1 MPSVCNGLRVR
12 NHGDSRGVDVDDR
25 WAGSIVVHEDGDP
38 GIVSGGDAE
47 RIEISFAS
55 GAKWLFHRDQCVGQ
69 ASAFAYLPDGTP
81 SVEPP
86 GLPDPKTV
94 NSRLGF
100 LSRCAALIDANQESD
115 AKKRWTTTDCAAWF
129 PRAALDVLI
138 ERRSYFRDVALRDQL
153 RGEVESLLRGL
164 LISEADSLYRLKC
177 ERWWP
182 RDAYETL
189 RRRPLF
195 AAEFVRRYQSDS
207 LESLDDMWRRGPVG
221 SELPADDLAVLKL
234 AKVRERLASIGM
246 HLDEDQTFAC
256 ARPEWNR
263 LIRARAGSGKTRT
276 LAAFA
281 SLVIRDEGLAPDQVL
296 TLAFNNKAAKEIG
309 NRIRESGG
317 IGAYG
322 NARTFHSLAYRLA
335 GYTGRK
341 LVFDDGHVSPS
352 RRKQSQFM
360 QRVLHNIV
368 NPAFKEKL
376 YEFFRHELEQLDR
389 LGVGLPSAQYFAF
402 RRALNQYTLGGEN
415 VKSSGEKF
423 IADFLFEHGISY
435 AYERPWKWDKAV
447 RLQGVAY
454 RPDFSLSVEGRDYIV
469 EHWAIDPADAKAD
482 VPAWWETTTIDYR
495 AQIGDKRA
503 FWRDKGVPLIET
515 HAGMLNVGRLEFED
529 EFKTCLERCGIRCTK
544 LDHETLIRRCIESPS
559 VISRM
564 AELFLQFVSRAKKR
578 GWTVEEAAEQ
588 ISRTPDTEPRNRT
601 FHKLAIGAYAEYER
615 LLSAER
621 AMDFDDLLIAAE
633 QQVREHGSS
642 IQIGI
647 DRDTSIPVSDLRW
660 ILLDEFQDFS
670 ELYFRL
676 VRAIVE
682 SNPAIRIVAAGDD
695 WQAINGFAGAQL
707 RFFDR
712 FNECFSPAG
721 EAVLATNY
729 RSGARIVDVGNAVM
743 DGFGA
748 PATPHEKSAGVID
761 IVHADKV
768 WIPDEE
774 LPRYQDPGGE
784 PRGNGRV
791 KVKYPMLAR
800 ALKACADFIVGSSY
814 LVDGLRWLQPV
825 RVLARTKNVYGVT
838 LPEFGTRLQCALSR
852 HSGLADLQNRPEID
866 VQTVHSAKGAEADT
880 VIVLQATVR
889 QFPKLHADNQLFGP
903 FGVTAADI
911 FAEEQRLFYVA
922 VTRAKR
928 RLLILSESN
937 GESIFIDA
945 VRKSG
950 MRARD
955 EALSGRVELSSGLAK
970 MIRDNLR
977 KSETG

>member
-1 MPSVCNGLRVR
+1 MPSVCNELRVWG
-12 NHGDSRGVDVDDR
+12 HGDSGGVDVDDR

-69 ASAFAYLPDGTP
+69 TSAFAYLPSGTP
-81 SVEPP
+81 NVEGR
-86 GLPDPKTV
+86 GLLDPKTV
-94 NSRLGF
+94 NSRVGF
-100 LSRCAALIDANQESD
+100 LSQCAALIDVNLESD
-115 AKKRWTTTDCAAWF
+115 AKKQWGAADCVEWF

-138 ERRSYFRDVALRDQL
+138 ERRGYFRDVALRDQL
-153 RGEVESLLRGL
+153 RREVESLLRGL
-164 LISEADSLYRLKC
+164 RISEADSLYKLKC

-182 RDAYETL
+182 RDAYEIL

-195 AAEFVRRYQSDS
+195 AAEFVRRYQFDS
-207 LESLDDMWRRGPVG
+207 LESLDDMWRQDPVG
-221 SELPADDLAVLKL
+221 SELSADDLAVLKL
-234 AKVRERLASIGM
+234 AKIQERLVSIGM
-246 HLDEDQTFAC
+246 VLDDDQTFAC

-309 NRIRESGG
+309 NRIRELGG
-317 IGAYG
+317 VSAYG

-335 GYTGRK
+335 GHTGRK

-360 QRVLHNIV
+360 QRVVHNIA

-389 LGVGLPSAQYFAF
+389 LGVGLQPARYFAF

-435 AYERPWKWDKAV
+435 VYEGVWSWDKAD
-447 RLQGVAY
+447 RLQGITY
-454 RPDFSLSVEGRDYIV
+454 RPDFSLSVEGRDYII

-515 HAGMLNVGRLEFED
+515 HAGMLSAGRVEFED
-529 EFKTCLERCGIRCTK
+529 KLKTCLERCGIRCTK
-544 LDHETLIRRCIESPS
+544 LDHETLIRRCVESPS
-559 VISRM
+559 TISRM

-578 GWTVEEAAEQ
+578 GWTVERAAEQ
-588 ISRTPDTEPRNRT
+588 ISRMPDTEPRNRT
-601 FHKLAIGAYAEYER
+601 FHELAIGAYAEYER
-615 LLSAER
+615 LLSEER
-621 AMDFDDLLIAAE
+621 AMDFDDLLIVAE
-633 QQVREHGSS
+633 QKVREHGSA

-647 DRDTSIPVSDLRW
+647 DRDRSIPISELRW

-676 VRAIVE
+676 VRAIIE
-682 SNPAIRIVAAGDD
+682 SNPAIRIVAVGDD

-712 FNECFSPAG
+712 FDECFSPAG

-729 RSGARIVDVGNAVM
+729 RSGARIVDGGNAVM
-743 DGFGA
+743 DGFGS
-748 PATPHEKSAGVID
+748 PAMPHGKSAGVID

-768 WIPDEE
+768 WISDEE
-774 LPRYQDPGGE
+774 LPRYRDP
-784 PRGNGRV
+784 NGAPSGSAPA
-791 KVKYPMLAR
+791 KGTFELAK

-814 LVDGLRWLQPV
+814 VVGGQRWLQPV
-825 RVLARTKNVYGVT
+825 RVLARTKNVYGLT
-838 LPEFGTRLQCALSR
+838 LPEFGTRLKRVLSL
-852 HSGLADLQNRPEID
+852 HPGLVDLQNRPEID
-866 VQTVHSAKGAEADT
+866 VQTVHSTKGSEADT

-928 RLLILSESN
+928 RLLILSDSR

-945 VRKSG
+945 VRKPG
-950 MRARD
+950 MGARS
-955 EALSGRVELSSGLAK
+955 EVLSGRGELSSGLAK
-970 MIRDNLR
+970 MIRENLR
-977 KSETG
+977 ESETG